1 VQSGATNPAA
11 GLAETDISAPPPGAT
26 PRAPAEHAS
35 SVGDCPPVLIMNL
48 FYTGLGIARD
58 LAGRGVRV
66 IGLSAHPEAFGNF
79 TRFCEVRPAP
89 NSQEQPE
96 ALLEFLLR
104 ASVELRGS
112 VIFPTRDFDV
122 LFLDR
127 YRVELAPHYRL
138 AIPPHGVLERV
149 LDKQALV
156 LVARQAGVA
165 VPRTM
170 KAGSVEELARVQS
183 EVGFPCVIKPVSS
196 FQWRTTGS
204 WERVGGKKAFL
215 AGDLE
220 ELRREYARVANVHPE
235 VLIQEWIPGATDQIG
250 VLGGYASEGG
260 ELLAYFTVRKILQS
274 PDDFGTGCIVR
285 SEAIPELLEPTVRL
299 LRALGYQGMAEVEYK
314 FDPRT
319 GEHKLIEINTR
330 HWDQHKLGEA
340 SGINLSWVAYGS
352 LTGRKVELQRPAA
365 SRVTWIA
372 EDALLLHVLRG
383 FYRHELHFGT
393 LREQL
398 SGPRM
403 YGIFAWNDLRPFV
416 RHTFGVTLPSVAR
429 QVWNKIRFKGK

>member
-1 VQSGATNPAA
+1 
-11 GLAETDISAPPPGAT
+11 
-26 PRAPAEHAS
+26 
-35 SVGDCPPVLIMNL
+35 MNL

-66 IGLSAHPEAFGNF
+66 IGLSAHTEAFGNF

-96 ALLEFLLR
+96 ELLKFLLR
-104 ASVELRGS
+104 AGAELGGS

-127 YRVELAPHYRL
+127 YRAELAPHYRL

-156 LVARQAGVA
+156 LAARQAGVA

-170 KAGSVEELARVQS
+170 KASSGEDLDRVS
-183 EVGFPCVIKPVSS
+183 AEVGFPCVVKPVSS

-204 WERVGGKKAFL
+204 WEKVGGKKAFL
-215 AGDLE
+215 ARDLE
-220 ELRREYARVANVHPE
+220 ELRSEYARVANVNPE
-235 VLIQEWIPGATDQIG
+235 VLIQEWIPGGTDQIG
-250 VLGGYASEGG
+250 VLGCYAGEGG
-260 ELLAYFTVRKILQS
+260 QLLAYFTVRKILQS

-285 SEAIPELLEPTVRL
+285 SEAIPELLEPTERL
-299 LRALGYQGMAEVEYK
+299 LQALNYQGMAEVEYK
-314 FDPRT
+314 FDQRT
-319 GEHKLIEINTR
+319 SEHKLIEINTR
-330 HWDQHKLGEA
+330 HWDQHNLGAA
-340 SGINLSWVAYGS
+340 SGVNLSWVAYSS

-372 EDALLLHVLRG
+372 EDALLLHMLRG
-383 FYRHELHFGT
+383 FYRRELHLGT
-393 LREQL
+393 LREQI

-416 RHTFGVTLPSVAR
+416 RHTFGVTLPSVAK
-429 QVWNKIRFKGK
+429 QVWNKIRSNGK

>member
-1 VQSGATNPAA
+1 V
-11 GLAETDISAPPPGAT
+11 E
-26 PRAPAEHAS
+26 
-35 SVGDCPPVLIMNL
+35 DCPPVLIMNL

-66 IGLSAHPEAFGNF
+66 IGLSAHAEAFGNF

-96 ALLEFLLR
+96 ELLKFLLR
-104 ASVELRGS
+104 AGSELRGS

-127 YRVELAPHYRL
+127 YRAELTPYYRL
-138 AIPPHGVLERV
+138 AIPPHNVLERV
-149 LDKQALV
+149 LDKEALV
-156 LVARQAGVA
+156 VAARQAGVA
-165 VPRTM
+165 VPQTM
-170 KAGSVEELARVQS
+170 KAGSTEELARVQS
-183 EVGFPCVIKPVSS
+183 EVGFPCVVKPVSS

-204 WERVGGKKAFL
+204 WEKVGGKKAFL
-215 AGDLE
+215 ARDLE
-220 ELRREYARVANVHPE
+220 ELRREYARVAKVHPE
-235 VLIQEWIPGATDQIG
+235 ILIQEWIPGGTDQIG
-250 VLGGYASEGG
+250 VLGGYAGEDG

-285 SEAIPELLEPTVRL
+285 SEAIPELVEPTVRL
-299 LRALGYQGMAEVEYK
+299 LRTLGYQGMAEVEFK
-314 FDPRT
+314 FDQRT

-340 SGINLSWVAYGS
+340 SGVNLSWVAYSS

-365 SRVTWIA
+365 GRVTWIA

-383 FYRHELHFGT
+383 LYRRELHFGT

-416 RHTFGVTLPSVAR
+416 RHTFGVTLPSVAK
-429 QVWNKIRFKGK
+429 QVWNKIRSNGK